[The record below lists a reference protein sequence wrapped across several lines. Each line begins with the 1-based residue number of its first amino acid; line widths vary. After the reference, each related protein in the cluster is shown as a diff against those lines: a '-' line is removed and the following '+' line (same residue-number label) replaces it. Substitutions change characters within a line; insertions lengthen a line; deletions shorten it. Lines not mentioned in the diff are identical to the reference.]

1 MSDIEMLLKEQ
12 NDEIQDLKVFIAEK
26 MAVIM
31 DRLDKLEKE
40 VREIKGPGIVLT
52 NPSTSPNWPQNPT
65 ITWDQPKPAVDWNR
79 VTCDLKSEV
88 SANESEWKDN

>member
-12 NDEIQDLKVFIAEK
+12 NDAIQDLKVFIAEK

-40 VREIKGPGIVLT
+40 VKEIKSPGVLT
-52 NPSTSPNWPQNPT
+52 YPTTTSPNWPPQV
-65 ITWDQPKPAVDWNR
+65 TWDQPSNPSIDWNK

-88 SANESEWKDN
+88 NTNESEWKNN

>member
-12 NDEIQDLKVFIAEK
+12 NDAIQDLKVFIAEK

-40 VREIKGPGIVLT
+40 IKEIKTPTVLT
-52 NPSTSPNWPQNPT
+52 YPSTTSPTWPPSPT
-65 ITWDQPKPAVDWNR
+65 VDFNR
-79 VTCDLKSEV
+79 ITCDLKSEV
-88 SANESEWKDN
+88 STNESEWKDN